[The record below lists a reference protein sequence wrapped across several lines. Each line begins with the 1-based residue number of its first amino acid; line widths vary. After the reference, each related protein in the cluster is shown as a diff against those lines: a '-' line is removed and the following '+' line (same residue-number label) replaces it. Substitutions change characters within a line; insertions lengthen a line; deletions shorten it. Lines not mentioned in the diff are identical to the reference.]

1 MFLTHIRDYLRP
13 ASIEEAWAALA
24 ERGKRAK
31 PIGGG
36 IDAMLYAAPE
46 SATVVDLAGLG
57 LSYIGAGD
65 GLAIG
70 ATTTF
75 TEIIESPL
83 AREYLNGILIEVL
96 KKVASPLQRNLATI
110 GGTLGSAHPW
120 SDVIPLLLVL
130 DAEVVVFDGQERT
143 VLLTEY
149 FAGRAAGE
157 QPLITEIR
165 LPAAPGVSGCAFEE
179 YSSTGFDV
187 AVLNCACFVA
197 LASDRCETAR
207 IAVGGTPRLA
217 TRLPAVEEGL
227 TGAPLDDATIDRVA
241 ALAGETIDA
250 RDDRRATAGYRRD
263 LARVGV
269 SRCLRRIGRE
279 LGGTG

>member
-1 MFLTHIRDYLRP
+1 MVLTHIRDYLRP

-24 ERGKRAK
+24 EGGKAAR

-36 IDAMLYAAPE
+36 IDVLPHTTPE
-46 SATVVDLAGLG
+46 LTALVDLAGVG
-57 LSYIGAGD
+57 LSYIRDGD

-75 TEIIESPL
+75 AEMIESPL
-83 AREYLNGILIEVL
+83 VREYLGGILIEVL
-96 KKVASPLQRNLATI
+96 EKVASPLQRNLATI

-130 DAEVVVFDGQERT
+130 GAEVIVYDGQEHT
-143 VLLTEY
+143 VPLTEY
-149 FAGRAAGE
+149 FVGRAAGE
-157 QPLITEIR
+157 RPLITEIR
-165 LPAAPGVSGCAFEE
+165 LPGAAGVSGCAFEE
-179 YSSTGFDV
+179 YSATGFDV
-187 AVLNCACFVA
+187 AVLNCACFVT
-197 LASDRCETAR
+197 LASGRCKTVR
-207 IAVGGTPRLA
+207 IAIGGTPRLA
-217 TRLPAVEEGL
+217 ARLPAVEEGL
-227 TGAPLDDATIDRVA
+227 TGGALDDATIDRVA

-269 SRCLRRIGRE
+269 SRCLRRIARE
-279 LGGTG
+279 LGGAG

>member
-1 MFLTHIRDYLRP
+1 VALTHIRDFLRP
-13 ASIEEAWAALA
+13 ASIEEAWTSLA
-24 ERGKRAK
+24 ERGRRAK

-46 SATVVDLAGLG
+46 STTVVDLAGLG
-57 LSYIGAGD
+57 LSYVRSGD
-65 GLAIG
+65 GPAIG

-75 TEIIESPL
+75 AEIIESPL
-83 AREYLNGILIEVL
+83 VRDYLGGILIDVL
-96 KKVASPLQRNLATI
+96 GRVASPLQRNLATI

-130 DAEVVVFDGQERT
+130 DAEVVVYDGHERT
-143 VLLTEY
+143 LPLTEY
-149 FAGRAAGE
+149 FTARAAGE
-157 QPLITEIR
+157 RPLITEIR
-165 LPAAPGVSGCAFEE
+165 LPTAPGSAACAFEE

-187 AVLNCACFVA
+187 AILNCACFAA
-197 LASDRCETAR
+197 LTSGRCATVR

-217 TRLPAVEEGL
+217 TRLPAVEEEL
-227 TGAPLDDATIDRVA
+227 TGAVLDDATIDRIA

-250 RDDRRATAGYRRD
+250 RDDRRATADYRRD

>member
-1 MFLTHIRDYLRP
+1 MVLTHIRDYLRP
-13 ASIEEAWAALA
+13 TSTEEAWDTLA
-24 ERGKRAK
+24 ERGKGAK

-36 IDAMLYAAPE
+36 IDVLLYATPE
-46 SATVVDLAGLG
+46 TTTLVDLGELG
-57 LSYIGAGD
+57 LSYVRDED

-75 TEIIESPL
+75 AEMIESPL
-83 AREYLNGILIEVL
+83 ARGHLGGILIEVL
-96 KKVASPLQRNLATI
+96 ERVASPLQRNLATI

-130 DAEVVVFDGQERT
+130 GAEAVVYDGQERT
-143 VLLTEY
+143 LPLTEY
-149 FAGRAAGE
+149 LAARATGKR
-157 QPLITEIR
+157 PLITEVR
-165 LPAAPGVSGCAFEE
+165 LPAALDGSGCAFEE

-187 AVLNCACFVA
+187 AVLNCACFAA
-197 LASDRCETAR
+197 LASGRCATVR

-217 TRLPAVEEGL
+217 TRLPAVEEEL
-227 TGAPLDDATIDRVA
+227 TGAALDDATIDRVA
-241 ALAGETIDA
+241 ALAGEAIDA
-250 RDDRRATAGYRRD
+250 RDDRRATAGHRRD

>member
-1 MFLTHIRDYLRP
+1 MRDYLRP

-36 IDAMLYAAPE
+36 IDAMLYATPE
-46 SATVVDLAGLG
+46 PATVVDLAGLG
-57 LSYIGAGD
+57 LSYIRNGD
-65 GLAIG
+65 GPTIG

-96 KKVASPLQRNLATI
+96 EKVASPLQRNLATI

-130 DAEVVVFDGQERT
+130 DAEVVVFDGQARAMP
-143 VLLTEY
+143 LAEY
-149 FAGRAAGE
+149 FAVRADGKR
-157 QPLITEIR
+157 PLITEIR
-165 LPAAPGVSGCAFEE
+165 LPAAPDVSACAFEE

-187 AVLNCACFVA
+187 AVLNCACFAA
-197 LASDRCETAR
+197 LASGRCEIVR

-227 TGAPLDDATIDRVA
+227 TGAALDDATIDRVA
-241 ALAGETIDA
+241 AMAGEAIDA
-250 RDDRRATAGYRRD
+250 RDDRRATAGHRRD

-269 SRCLRRIGRE
+269 LRCLRRIGRE
-279 LGGTG
+279 LGGAG

>member
-13 ASIEEAWAALA
+13 ESIEEAWAALA
-24 ERGKRAK
+24 ERGPRAK

-36 IDAMLYAAPE
+36 IDAMLYATPE
-46 SATVVDLAGLG
+46 PATVVDLAGLG

-65 GLAIG
+65 GPTIG

-96 KKVASPLQRNLATI
+96 EKVASPLQRNLATI

-143 VLLTEY
+143 VPLTEY
-149 FAGRAAGE
+149 FAARAAGE
-157 QPLITEIR
+157 RPLITEIR
-165 LPAAPGVSGCAFEE
+165 LPGAPGVSGCAFEE

-197 LASDRCETAR
+197 LASGRCETAR
-207 IAVGGTPRLA
+207 IAVGGTPQLA

-269 SRCLRRIGRE
+269 SRCLRRIGRK
-279 LGGTG
+279 LGATG

>member
-1 MFLTHIRDYLRP
+1 MVLTHIRDYLRP

-24 ERGKRAK
+24 ERGKAAK

-36 IDAMLYAAPE
+36 IDVLLYATPE
-46 SATVVDLAGLG
+46 TTTLVDLVGLG
-57 LSYIGAGD
+57 LSYVRDGD

-75 TEIIESPL
+75 VEMIESPL
-83 AREYLNGILIEVL
+83 VRDHLGGILIGALER
-96 KKVASPLQRNLATI
+96 VASPLQRNLATI

-130 DAEVVVFDGQERT
+130 DAEVVVYDGQERT
-143 VLLTEY
+143 VPLTEY
-149 FAGRAAGE
+149 FAARAAGE
-157 QPLITEIR
+157 RPLIAEIR

-197 LASDRCETAR
+197 LASGRCETVR
-207 IAVGGTPRLA
+207 IAIGGTPRLA
-217 TRLPAVEEGL
+217 TRLPTVEEGL
-227 TGAPLDDATIDRVA
+227 TGASLDDATIDRVA
-241 ALAGETIDA
+241 AMAGKAIDA

-269 SRCLRRIGRE
+269 SRCLRRISER